1 MRIKAIAIASSLSA
15 MSIAMPLKSHAAT
28 YDFWYAYLSGG
39 LAAICDLHMNGVIS
53 SSMVREFNKNF
64 LAGSGENYP
73 AAASRD
79 AVNVIREQEDFKDC
93 PIRVY

>member
-1 MRIKAIAIASSLSA
+1 
-15 MSIAMPLKSHAAT
+15 
-28 YDFWYAYLSGG
+28 
-39 LAAICDLHMNGVIS
+39 MNGVIS